1 MSRNHEESETDETF
15 ELLDRARHG
24 DAGAF
29 DRLLGR
35 HREGLRRVVA
45 RRLDRSLRG
54 RLDPSDVVQEAQM
67 EALKRLSDYLG
78 RRPMPFRD
86 WLFRTAVQRLF
97 KLRRHAL
104 AARRDVGREQSLPA
118 SGAATGF
125 RPRPRLGHGTTPS
138 QQLAERERSARLSR
152 LLKELS
158 DADRTILELRAIEGL
173 PYEEVGRRLEIEP
186 AAARKRYGRALLR
199 LRSLLLADGLK
210 ESGQ

>member
-29 DRLLGR
+29 DRLFGR

-78 RRPMPFRD
+78 RKPMPFRV
-86 WLFRTAVQRLF
+86 WLFRTAVQRLS

-118 SGAATGF
+118 SGSTLGA
-125 RPRPRLGHGTTPS
+125 RPRLGHGTTPS
-138 QQLAERERSARLSR
+138 QQLAERERSARLTR
-152 LLKELS
+152 LLKKLS

>member
-29 DRLLGR
+29 DRLFGR

-118 SGAATGF
+118 SGSTTGA
-125 RPRPRLGHGTTPS
+125 RPRLGHGTTPS
-138 QQLAERERSARLSR
+138 QQLAERERSARLAR
-152 LLKELS
+152 LLKKLS
-158 DADRTILELRAIEGL
+158 DADRTILELRVIEDL

-210 ESGQ
+210 ESCQ

>member
-29 DRLLGR
+29 DRLFGR

-118 SGAATGF
+118 SGSTPGA
-125 RPRPRLGHGTTPS
+125 RPRLGHGTTPS
-138 QQLAERERSARLSR
+138 QQLAERERSARLTR
-152 LLKELS
+152 LLKKLS
-158 DADRTILELRAIEGL
+158 DADRTILELRVIEDL

>member
-1 MSRNHEESETDETF
+1 MSHDHEESETDETS
-15 ELLDRARHG
+15 ELLDRARQG
-24 DAGAF
+24 DAEAF
-29 DRLLGR
+29 DRLFGR

-104 AARRDVGREQSLPA
+104 AARRDVGREQSLTV
-118 SGAATGF
+118 SGANTGAS
-125 RPRPRLGHGTTPS
+125 PRLGHGTTPS
-138 QQLAERERSARLSR
+138 QQFAERERSARLAR
-152 LLKELS
+152 LLKNLS
-158 DADRTILELRAIEGL
+158 DTDRTILELRVIEGL

-210 ESGQ
+210 ESCQ